1 VDVPTTGV
9 VVVTYRRSSLGYQ
22 DPERPTDREK
32 EMVLQ
37 PTWLVVLS
45 WAVLSVGF
53 ASAVVILIDHFVLG
67 YRQPMKVMEIV
78 WPATALYFGPAA
90 VLAYRKWG
98 RPQSPRWLER
108 HGTPPSRPRHA
119 VTIIETLHCA
129 THCVLGAVIATLV
142 VFGLS
147 LEIFDKRLWTEFI
160 GDYVAAVVVGLVFRY
175 SAEADTGGR
184 RAWAAARRFLRG
196 DLLSV
201 SVFEFAL
208 LCWLALMEFM
218 VFHETLQPSSPVFWL
233 VVQIGSI
240 IGFFAAWPPTLWL
253 IRRGA
258 KEELLGTP
266 Q

>member
-1 VDVPTTGV
+1 M
-9 VVVTYRRSSLGYQ
+9 
-22 DPERPTDREK
+22 

-45 WAVLSVGF
+45 WAVLFVGF
-53 ASAVVILIDHFVLG
+53 ASAVVIVVDQFVLR
-67 YRQPMKVMEIV
+67 YRQPVKVMEIV

-90 VLAYRKWG
+90 ILAYRQWG
-98 RPQSPRWLER
+98 RPESPQWLER
-108 HGTPPSRPRHA
+108 HRTPPRRPRHA
-119 VTIIETLHCA
+119 ATTIGTLHCA
-129 THCVLGAVIATLV
+129 THCVLGAIIATLV
-142 VFGLS
+142 VFGFS
-147 LEIFDKRLWTEFI
+147 LELFDKKLWPEFI
-160 GDYVAAVVVGLVFRY
+160 GDYVAAVMVGLAFRY
-175 SAEADTGGR
+175 FTEAGTGAR
-184 RAWAAARRFLRG
+184 RAWAAIRRFLRG

-208 LCWLALMEFM
+208 LGWLALMELM

-233 VVQIGSI
+233 IVQIGSI

-258 KEELLGTP
+258 KADLLGTP